1 MAQPFTKEHQ
11 LGVSLLSREMI
22 CGNKQDDIMSK
33 FQSVVAEFD

>member
-22 CGNKQDDIMSK
+22 SGNKQDDVMSK
-33 FQSVVAEFD
+33 FQSVVAELD